1 MTELHKA
8 PNRPKLLAMHVQNLC
23 LQQLLSESHSQ
34 PLTRLVG
41 TDTLLCGHTVPAL
54 H

>member
-8 PNRPKLLAMHVQNLC
+8 PNRPILLAMHVQSLG

-34 PLTRLVG
+34 PLTRLLDI
-41 TDTLLCGHTVPAL
+41 DTLLCGHTVSAL